1 MKTEKE
7 VREMLKYWK
16 GTKPFPGVSIIIQT
30 IKQILDD

>member
-7 VREMLKYWK
+7 VRGMLAYWE
-16 GTKPFPGVSIIIQT
+16 GAEPFPGVSIIIQT